1 MPSTASPSTS
11 RRGEVLGLVGESGS
25 GKSVTGLADPRP
37 RRRARAHRAG
47 SIRLEGEEL
56 VGTPEARD
64 AAPARQRL
72 AMIFQDPDD
81 HA

>member
-1 MPSTASPSTS
+1 M

-25 GKSVTGLADPRP
+25 GKSVTGLAVLGLIDAPGRI
-37 RRRARAHRAG
+37 ARG

-56 VGTPEARD
+56 VGRPEGET
-64 AAPARQRL
+64 AAPARQAARDDL
-72 AMIFQDPDD
+72 PGPDE